1 MNGQQIEELVRA
13 AIDEQWQLGPVAVP
27 EDVPTLSA
35 AQVAAMIDHT
45 ILKPETT
52 SDQVRRMCSEALEHR
67 FAAVCVNPLWVPLV
81 AADLVGSDVKTCA
94 VAGFPLGATYP
105 AVKAFEA
112 QQAVS
117 LGAQEIDI
125 VINIGSLK
133 DGDYRLV
140 QEDIAAVADAV
151 HEGGALLKV
160 IFETGLL
167 TLEEKIAA
175 CVICREAGADFVK
188 TATGFAGGGATVEDV
203 ALMRRVV
210 GPGLGVKAAGGVRT
224 GKDALAM
231 IAAGANRIGTSGGLR
246 IVQELA
252 GVAEGERAAAGN
264 Y

>member
-1 MNGQQIEELVRA
+1 MNGQQLEELVRA
-13 AIDEQWQLGPVAVP
+13 AIDREWERGAVTLPV
-27 EDVPTLSA
+27 DVPLLSA

-52 SDQVRRMCSEALEHR
+52 SGQVRRVCAEAREHH
-67 FAAVCVNPLWVPLV
+67 FASVCVNPLWVPLV
-81 AADLVGSDVKTCA
+81 AAELVGSDVKTCA

-112 QQAVS
+112 AQAVS

-125 VINIGSLK
+125 VLNIGSLK

-140 QEDIAAVADAV
+140 HEDIAAVADAV
-151 HEGGALLKV
+151 HEGGGLLKV

-167 TLEEKIAA
+167 THEEKIAA
-175 CVICREAGADFVK
+175 CVLCRAAGADFVK

-210 GPGLGVKAAGGVRT
+210 GPGMGVKAAGGVRT
-224 GKDALAM
+224 GPDALAM
-231 IAAGANRIGTSGGLR
+231 IAAGATRIGTSGGVR

-252 GVAEGERAAAGN
+252 GVAAGSEAAAGN